1 MAQESNGQ
9 LRATWRN
16 RIERQR
22 RSGQTITQFCK
33 KEGVSTPSYHYWKRK
48 LQDKQPIRQKKASTE
63 RKAKPAK
70 RHQAKAASS
79 SANPPFVQFPM
90 PARGCPWIEMVLSE
104 GTIVRL
110 PEQNLAALKTVLGVL
125 GNNTQSL
132 VMGEP
137 RPHHG

>member
-48 LQDKQPIRQKKASTE
+48 LQDEQPAQQKKTTTR
-63 RKAKPAK
+63 RKAKAPK
-70 RHQAKAASS
+70 RSQVKTASPS
-79 SANPPFVQFPM
+79 VSPPFLQLPL
-90 PARGCPWIEMVLSE
+90 PAPPSCPWIEVVLSE

-110 PEQNLAALKTVLGVL
+110 PQQNLAALKTVLGAL
-125 GNNTQSL
+125 GNNTPPSA
-132 VMGEP
+132 MEET
-137 RPHHG
+137 HHA